1 MTAMQNDRGRRTA
14 LVYSYAHERHQL
26 WVGDEVAE
34 HGLEARLEDGQSYGE
49 IAHHPTF
56 FCIGHP
62 YGWQEMKVQSDKTA
76 LV

>member
-1 MTAMQNDRGRRTA
+1 MTVQNDRGRRTA
-14 LVYSYAHERHQL
+14 LVYYAHQRHEL
-26 WVGDEVAE
+26 RVGDEVAE
-34 HGLEARLEDGQSYGE
+34 HGLEARLEDGQSCGE

-62 YGWQEMKVQSDKTA
+62 YGWQEMKARSEKTA